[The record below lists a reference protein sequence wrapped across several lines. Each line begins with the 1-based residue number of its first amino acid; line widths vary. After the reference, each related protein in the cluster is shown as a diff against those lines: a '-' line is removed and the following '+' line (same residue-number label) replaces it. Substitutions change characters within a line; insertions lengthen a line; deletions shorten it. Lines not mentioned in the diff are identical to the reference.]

1 MGNVVR
7 VDGHGI
13 SLRSEKLFDDVV
25 AEIFHQK
32 FQPASSEENGGVSDS
47 HQGIDMPAK
56 TALTLSHFFTDVK
69 DGANNMI
76 EQEVPKVTRDLE
88 QGDELEVMRRARW
101 RVRTLWSSISA
112 GRRC

>member
-1 MGNVVR
+1 
-7 VDGHGI
+7 
-13 SLRSEKLFDDVV
+13 
-25 AEIFHQK
+25 
-32 FQPASSEENGGVSDS
+32 
-47 HQGIDMPAK
+47 
-56 TALTLSHFFTDVK
+56 
-69 DGANNMI
+69 MI